1 MVSKVFLMLL
11 TTITFSFNAPKNMP
25 PNYEQINIESSEKI
39 FDFLKNEKIGKLKLS
54 LKNKELEKII
64 GKPEIKS
71 KFKIWAA
78 DGAEHQTWKYKKLG
92 IELDMMKIDKN
103 TSEINMI
110 TIKSPCKLKTTKN
123 IGIGSTKDEVLKS
136 YKKYIDQESYSKN
149 SNSIIV
155 GSIYGGIIFG
165 IKNNKVNEIF
175 LGASAE

>member
-1 MVSKVFLMLL
+1 MINKIFLTLL
-11 TTITFSFNAPKNMP
+11 ATITLSFNAPKNMP
-25 PNYEQINIESSEKI
+25 PNINKTKIETTDKNSYSIE
-39 FDFLKNEKIGKLKLS
+39 NEKIGKLKLS
-54 LKNKELEKII
+54 IKNKDLEKII

-71 KFKIWAA
+71 KFQIWAA
-78 DGAEHQTWKYKKLG
+78 DGVEHQTWKYKKLG

-123 IGIGSTKDEVLKS
+123 IGIGSTKDEVLKT

-155 GSIYGGIIFG
+155 GSIYGGLIFG